1 MSETIITDT
10 NSAFEKIPMLALR
23 GLTIFPRMLMHFD
36 VGREKSIKA
45 LEECMAGSR
54 RIFLLAQKDARTD
67 DPRRDDLYTVGTIC
81 IIKQVLRLPNES
93 TVRVMVEGV
102 CRAKLLT
109 IEQESPCFH
118 TVVERIAPPE
128 SRKNTPTTEA
138 LIRYCCE
145 LFEQYVNLAPKP
157 TPEVLENVLAST
169 DAGYI
174 SDYIAQNILIRHAE
188 KQGVLE
194 ELQPIKR
201 LKMVQKILKRE
212 NEILVLEQGIAEKV
226 QDQMN
231 RNQKDY
237 VLREQLKVIQRELGE
252 GDDTFEEQDK
262 YKANIEKL
270 GASQDVKDKLLKE
283 LSRMAKQP
291 FGSQEAAVLRNYLD
305 ICLDIPWDKSTKERI
320 SVEATEK
327 VLNGEHY
334 GLEKVKERILETVA
348 VRKLTPDVPGQTIC
362 LVGPPGVGKTSIA
375 MSIAKALNRK
385 AVRVSLGGVRDESDI
400 RGHRKTYVGAM
411 PGRVINA
418 LCQVG
423 VNNPV
428 MVLDEIDKMGSSH
441 MGDPAA
447 ALLEVLDTEQ
457 NHAFRDH
464 FVEVPVD
471 LSRVMF
477 ITTANTAD
485 TIPRALL
492 DRMEVIEL
500 PSYTDE
506 EKVQIAKRHL
516 IPKQV
521 KKHGIKRGKL
531 RITDDALRE
540 IIAGYTRESGVR
552 VLEREIAKICRRS
565 AMKFVSGGEKT
576 VTVRAG
582 NLEEYL
588 DVRRFT
594 PEHIDNELE
603 VGVVNG
609 LAWTS
614 VGGELLE
621 VECSVLPGTGKIELT
636 GNLGDV
642 MKESART
649 AVTCI
654 RSRCDSLGID
664 PNFYNT
670 KDIHI
675 HFPEGAVPKDGP
687 SAGVSVTTAIV
698 SALTGAPV
706 RRSVA
711 MTGEVTLRGR
721 VLPIGGLREKTMAA
735 MRNGIKTVIIPADN
749 EKDLKEIDPLVRNAL
764 NFVTVTDVDKVIKEA
779 VDFSG
784 FKPFRVEE
792 KTQSESYV
800 IPEPK
805 AEPSRIRQ

>member
-1 MSETIITDT
+1 MCETIITDT

-212 NEILVLEQGIAEKV
+212 
-226 QDQMN
+226 
-231 RNQKDY
+231 
-237 VLREQLKVIQRELGE
+237 
-252 GDDTFEEQDK
+252 
-262 YKANIEKL
+262 
-270 GASQDVKDKLLKE
+270 
-283 LSRMAKQP
+283 
-291 FGSQEAAVLRNYLD
+291 
-305 ICLDIPWDKSTKERI
+305 
-320 SVEATEK
+320 
-327 VLNGEHY
+327 
-334 GLEKVKERILETVA
+334 
-348 VRKLTPDVPGQTIC
+348 
-362 LVGPPGVGKTSIA
+362 
-375 MSIAKALNRK
+375 
-385 AVRVSLGGVRDESDI
+385 
-400 RGHRKTYVGAM
+400 
-411 PGRVINA
+411 
-418 LCQVG
+418 
-423 VNNPV
+423 
-428 MVLDEIDKMGSSH
+428 
-441 MGDPAA
+441 
-447 ALLEVLDTEQ
+447 
-457 NHAFRDH
+457 
-464 FVEVPVD
+464 
-471 LSRVMF
+471 
-477 ITTANTAD
+477 
-485 TIPRALL
+485 
-492 DRMEVIEL
+492 
-500 PSYTDE
+500 
-506 EKVQIAKRHL
+506 
-516 IPKQV
+516 
-521 KKHGIKRGKL
+521 
-531 RITDDALRE
+531 

-649 AVTCI
+649 AVTCS
-654 RSRCDSLGID
+654 RSRSDSLGID